1 MEREQQTLP
10 RIQLISAMAIFGTIG
25 IFVTYIPLSSSLIAL
40 VRGAIGTA
48 FLLLV
53 LLCQGKKPDLAAIKR
68 NLLILALSGGF
79 IGTNWILLFESYRY
93 TLVSIATLCYYFAPI
108 LVILLSPI
116 LLGERFSLKKILCV
130 LAALLGMAL
139 ISGIFQ
145 GGEIGPENL
154 KGILFGLG
162 AAAFYAGVV
171 LLNKKL
177 KDIAGFDATLTQ
189 LFFAAL
195 VIAPYALTTGGATG
209 EVTVLGLVLL
219 LVVGVIHTGF
229 AYTLYFSSIQKLPA
243 QTAAIFSYIDP
254 VISLVLSALILG
266 ERMGISG
273 LVGAVLILGSTFL
286 SEISDHGEGKNTAAP
301 KEA

>member
-1 MEREQQTLP
+1 MERKQQTLP

-53 LLCQGKKPDLAAIKR
+53 LLCQGKKPDFAAIKK

-79 IGTNWILLFESYRY
+79 IGINWILLFESYRY

-195 VIAPYALTTGGATG
+195 VISPYALTTGGATG
-209 EVTVLGLVLL
+209 EATVLGLVLL

-266 ERMGISG
+266 ERMGVSG
-273 LVGAVLILGSTFL
+273 VIGAVLILGSTFL